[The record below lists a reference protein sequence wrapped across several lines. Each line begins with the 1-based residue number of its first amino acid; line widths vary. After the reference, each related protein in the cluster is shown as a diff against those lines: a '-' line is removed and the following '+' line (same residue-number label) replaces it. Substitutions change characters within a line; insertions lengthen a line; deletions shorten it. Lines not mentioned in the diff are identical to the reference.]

1 MVRRVYRMYVPRFR
15 TIAVNGAVLDVDV
28 SQEEFATEFLK
39 WVESKDW
46 SFIGVTEEITEE
58 EAKKRFMDL
67 LSDEEDKEE

>member
-1 MVRRVYRMYVPRFR
+1 MARRIYKMYVPRFR

-28 SQEEFATEFLK
+28 SQEEFANEFLK

>member
-1 MVRRVYRMYVPRFR
+1 MARRIYKMYVPRFR
-15 TIAVNGAVLDVDV
+15 TISVNGAVLDVDV
-28 SQEEFATEFLK
+28 SQEEFANEFLK

>member
-1 MVRRVYRMYVPRFR
+1 MVRRVYKMYVPRFR
-15 TIAVNGAVLDVDV
+15 TISITGAVLDVDV

-67 LSDEEDKEE
+67 FSDEEDKEE